1 MITIKSL
8 LSISDFWGWLQILGS
23 ILGAIFIYRY
33 KNTISQKY
41 IKAIE
46 KNVEQQFGL
55 PAELIFSPLES
66 ILSKNRGATPI
77 IKLSSKNKNKN
88 KTIKRNVSELAKKI
102 VASNQ
107 KWRCAKC
114 KQLLDFTYEIDHIK
128 PLYKGGGNEVKNLR
142 ALCRGCHGKKTL
154 LERFSSLNPLGLM
167 EELPY

>member
-8 LSISDFWGWLQILGS
+8 LSISDFWGWLQIIGS

-33 KNTISQKY
+33 KNTISKKY

-46 KNVEQQFGL
+46 KNVEKQFGL

-66 ILSKNRGATPI
+66 LKLSGATPLV
-77 IKLSSKNKNKN
+77 KLNKP
-88 KTIKRNVSELAKKI
+88 IKRNVSELAKKI

-142 ALCRGCHGKKTL
+142 ALCRGCHGKITL
-154 LERFSSLNPLGLM
+154 LDRVRSP
-167 EELPY
+167 